1 MKKTIL
7 FLILSLLFCNVS
19 FAKWKVNKPYQ
30 VFITS
35 DELAENIK
43 FYKSS
48 KNMSFCKKNR
58 DDANDQFIK
67 FSNNEQRRL
76 IKETFN
82 KTLTDWDTND
92 EYADVMNDFALATC
106 KTMIYGND
114 KEKKELLEFIIELT
128 KLEKFYSITP
138 EWVMDHSGPYWFAR
152 NIPPFL
158 FAWSYVRDL
167 ATKKQQKYMHKWIN
181 KLYKN
186 LIKDDGCKKWKS
198 NSCYGNHAYNVRNAL
213 ILMAILLNDDKKF
226 DLNVKAFFKILKTN
240 VTKDALFTYELKRGH
255 CSSHY
260 HVHAFS
266 PIFAILQ
273 NLKTQ
278 DYDYYNKELANGFE
292 IKDILQA
299 VLTEF
304 LPYPK
309 KYLKTVSDFYVTESC
324 PTKGQKFVYK
334 YEQADFL
341 LTAQF
346 GFISLYENNIS
357 DSNQI
362 DFSNIKKLKII
373 WDKKITE
380 GKKYFYEDYN
390 ENGKIDS
397 LFLVEIN
404 ARKNI
409 YQNTWGDS
417 IFGGFPIILNKI
429 EIEDQ

>member
-1 MKKTIL
+1 M
-7 FLILSLLFCNVS
+7 
-19 FAKWKVNKPYQ
+19 
-30 VFITS
+30 
-35 DELAENIK
+35 
-43 FYKSS
+43 
-48 KNMSFCKKNR
+48 
-58 DDANDQFIK
+58 
-67 FSNNEQRRL
+67 
-76 IKETFN
+76 
-82 KTLTDWDTND
+82 D
-92 EYADVMNDFALATC
+92 EYADVMNDFALALC

-114 KEKKELLEFIIELT
+114 KEKKELLDFIIELT
-128 KLEKFYSITP
+128 KLKKFYSITP
-138 EWVMDHSGPYWFAR
+138 EWVMDSSGPFWFAR

-158 FAWSYVRDL
+158 FAWSYVRDI

-181 KLYKN
+181 KLYKK
-186 LIKDDGCKKWKS
+186 LIKDDGCKKWDRG
-198 NSCYGNHAYNVRNAL
+198 SCYGNHAYNVRNAL
-213 ILMAILLNDDKKF
+213 IVMAILLDDDKKF

-240 VTKDALFTYELKRGH
+240 VTKDALLTYELRRGH

-260 HVHAFS
+260 QIFAFN

-278 DYDYYNKELANGFE
+278 GYDYYNKELVNGFE

-309 KYLKTVSDFYVTESC
+309 KYLKTVSDSYATETC

-341 LTAQF
+341 QTAQF
-346 GFISLYENNIS
+346 GFIPLYENNIS
-357 DSNQI
+357 DDNQI

-380 GKKYFYEDYN
+380 SKKYFYEDYN

-404 ARKNI
+404 TRKSI
-409 YQNTWGDS
+409 YNNTWGDAV
-417 IFGGFPIILNKI
+417 FGVFPIFFNKI
-429 EIEDQ
+429 EID

>member
-1 MKKTIL
+1 M
-7 FLILSLLFCNVS
+7 
-19 FAKWKVNKPYQ
+19 
-30 VFITS
+30 
-35 DELAENIK
+35 
-43 FYKSS
+43 
-48 KNMSFCKKNR
+48 R
-58 DDANDQFIK
+58 
-67 FSNNEQRRL
+67 
-76 IKETFN
+76 
-82 KTLTDWDTND
+82 
-92 EYADVMNDFALATC
+92 
-106 KTMIYGND
+106 
-114 KEKKELLEFIIELT
+114 
-128 KLEKFYSITP
+128 
-138 EWVMDHSGPYWFAR
+138 
-152 NIPPFL
+152 
-158 FAWSYVRDL
+158 SY
-167 ATKKQQKYMHKWIN
+167 M
-181 KLYKN
+181 
-186 LIKDDGCKKWKS
+186 G
-198 NSCYGNHAYNVRNAL
+198 
-213 ILMAILLNDDKKF
+213 
-226 DLNVKAFFKILKTN
+226 
-240 VTKDALFTYELKRGH
+240 
-255 CSSHY
+255 
-260 HVHAFS
+260 
-266 PIFAILQ
+266 
-273 NLKTQ
+273 

-309 KYLKTVSDFYVTESC
+309 KYLKSVSDFYVTESC

-373 WDKKITE
+373 WVKKITE